1 MKMSKFENVIEKLKE
16 ELINKEYNFYQLD
29 NVMTDN
35 GFYSELYGDI
45 VSRCIDT
52 NNIAYVY
59 NVDSN
64 INYSILIDFIVT
76 IASGKD
82 EAAEATYIKIINISE
97 L

>member
-1 MKMSKFENVIEKLKE
+1 MSKFENVIGKLKE

-45 VSRCIDT
+45 VPRCIDT
-52 NNIAYVY
+52 NNIAYIY
-59 NVDSN
+59 NDLESN
-64 INYSILIDFIVT
+64 IDYGVLIDFIVT

-82 EAAEATYIKIINISE
+82 EATEATYVKIINISE